1 MLSNILITQLFAF
14 MLVFCRLGS
23 AIMLLPGFG
32 ESYVPARVRLL
43 LAAMFSVLLAP
54 VIHNLPPM
62 PSNVINLF
70 NIMFAEI
77 MVGLFLG
84 GLSRMLIAVVNIA
97 GMIIAYQSSLASA
110 VTQDLTLSQAQGTSL
125 GNLLGMSALVLL
137 FATDLHHL
145 MLRGLADS
153 YGLFPPGQFP
163 LVDDFANHAIHTM
176 SNAFQ
181 MAMKIAAPHIVIGL
195 IIYLAAGI
203 IARLMPNI
211 QIFFLL
217 MAPQILISFFI
228 LMICSGA
235 LMLWYM
241 DYIKD
246 SLGVFLS
253 PH

>member
-1 MLSNILITQLFAF
+1 MLSDILITQIFAF
-14 MLVFCRLGS
+14 MLVFCRMGTAL
-23 AIMLLPGFG
+23 MLLPGFG
-32 ESYVPARVRLL
+32 EAYVPGRFRLL
-43 LAAMFSVLLAP
+43 LAAMFSLVLAP
-54 VIHNLPPM
+54 VIQNIPPI
-62 PSNVINLF
+62 PGNVASLF
-70 NIMFAEI
+70 TLLLAEI
-77 MVGLFLG
+77 TVGLFLG

-137 FATDLHHL
+137 FVTDLHHL
-145 MLRGLADS
+145 MLRGLSDS
-153 YGLFPPGQFP
+153 YSLFIPGQFP
-163 LVDDFANHAIHTM
+163 PIDDFANHAIQTM
-176 SNAFQ
+176 SSAFQ

-203 IARLMPNI
+203 ISRLMPNI

-217 MAPQILISFFI
+217 MAPQLLISFFI

-246 SLGVFLS
+246 SLGAFLS

>member
-14 MLVFCRLGS
+14 LLIFSRMGA

-32 ESYVPARVRLL
+32 EAYVPGRVRLL
-43 LAAMFSVLLAP
+43 LAAIFSIILAP
-54 VIHNLPPM
+54 VIQSLPPM
-62 PSNVINLF
+62 PGNAIGLF
-70 NIMFAEI
+70 NIILAEI

-84 GLSRMLIAVVNIA
+84 GLSRMLIAVVNMA
-97 GMIIAYQSSLASA
+97 GMVIAYQSSLASA

-125 GNLLGMSALVLL
+125 GNFLGMSALVLL

-153 YGLFPPGQFP
+153 YTLFLPGQFP
-163 LVDDFANHAIHTM
+163 PIADFTNDAIHTM
-176 SNAFQ
+176 NNSFH
-181 MAMKIAAPHIVIGL
+181 MAMKIASPHIVIGL
-195 IIYLAAGI
+195 IIYLGAGI

-217 MAPQILISFFI
+217 MAPQLLISFFI
-228 LMICSGA
+228 LMISA
-235 LMLWYM
+235 SAMMLWYM

-246 SLGVFLS
+246 SLDRFLA
-253 PH
+253 P

>member
-1 MLSNILITQLFAF
+1 
-14 MLVFCRLGS
+14 
-23 AIMLLPGFG
+23 MLLPGFG

-43 LAAMFSVLLAP
+43 LAAMFSVLLTP
-54 VIHNLPPM
+54 VIQNLPPM

-153 YGLFPPGQFP
+153 YGLFLPGQFP
-163 LVDDFANHAIHTM
+163 PIDDFTNHAIHTM
-176 SNAFQ
+176 SSVFQ
-181 MAMKIAAPHIVIGL
+181 MAMKMSAPHIVIGL

-217 MAPQILISFFI
+217 MAPQLLISFFI